1 MCAFDRMEPS
11 GNMAAGNLMSDAGE
25 GLIDTDSR
33 IQERMEEL
41 AREKEDAKRPRDG
54 RNPEQVRAIESLKLA
69 RTDFERQLASATN
82 AGRRAQLADTL
93 AEIDR
98 RMVALQP

>member
-1 MCAFDRMEPS
+1 M
-11 GNMAAGNLMSDAGE
+11 GDAGE
-25 GLIDTDSR
+25 ALVDAESR

-54 RNPEQVRAIESLKLA
+54 RDPEQVRAMESLKLA
-69 RTDFERQLASATN
+69 RLEFERQLASATH
-82 AGRRAQLADTL
+82 AGRRAQLTDTL

-98 RMVALQP
+98 RMVALQS